1 MGNRRRTS
9 RSLPTIRAMAPMRR
23 RLWWL
28 VRWAGHTR
36 VAVLNGGFAAWQQAG
51 LPVSKQPACQTSAA
65 ASSPSHA
72 PAEFVTTAEVA
83 ATAGGAASCSSGQRV
98 LVDARAADRFAGQNE
113 TLDPVAGHIP
123 GARNTRSCAISMRR
137 GDSCPPRRC
146 APGGCETLRGQSPS
160 NSHRN
165 VRLRRDGVPQSAGAR
180 SRRADGRPAVC
191 GIME

>member
-1 MGNRRRTS
+1 MN
-9 RSLPTIRAMAPMRR
+9 
-23 RLWWL
+23 
-28 VRWAGHTR
+28 
-36 VAVLNGGFAAWQQAG
+36 N
-51 LPVSKQPACQTSAA
+51 PVSDSSG

-83 ATAGGAASCSSGQRV
+83 AIQAAGELQSGESV

-123 GARNTRSCAISMRR
+123 GARNHPFMRQSRCTGTISAR
-137 GDSCPPRRC
+137 GDTALPVAGNFAGSD
-146 APGGCETLRGQSPS
+146 TLE
-160 NSHRN
+160 HHCN

-180 SRRADGRPAVC
+180 SRRAHGRPVVC